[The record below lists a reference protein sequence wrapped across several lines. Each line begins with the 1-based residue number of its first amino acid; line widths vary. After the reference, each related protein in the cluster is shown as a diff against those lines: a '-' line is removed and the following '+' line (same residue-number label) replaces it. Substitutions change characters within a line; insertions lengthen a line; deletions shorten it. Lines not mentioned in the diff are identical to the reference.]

1 MNILINRCIY
11 NNNNILIITRN
22 FTKAPKMK
30 PFRKHPQV
38 RDNRPLVQKRRQIN
52 EQHEIS
58 AQESG
63 LPWRI
68 VASSILHRY
77 PTITPDIPQWEKD
90 YVLMKDKIENM
101 NRKMLKEKTEGTDA
115 DLIHDENPTF
125 DEIAKTLPF
134 TPASRITPA
143 DEANDRKSLSRKLTE
158 SLYLIVKRNRK
169 DNPWQFPQ
177 GKWMENE
184 SLRDTAERIHDR
196 SVGQINRWFVG
207 NAPIGHYCYA
217 YPPEL
222 QKTRKQY
229 GAKVFY
235 YRAQLIRGDIKLE
248 TRLYTDFA
256 WVAKS
261 EFDEYFD
268 PELAEYY
275 RGILI

>member
-1 MNILINRCIY
+1 
-11 NNNNILIITRN
+11 
-22 FTKAPKMK
+22 MK
-30 PFRKHPQV
+30 PFRKHPQT
-38 RDNRPLVQKRRQIN
+38 RDNRPLIQKQREIN
-52 EQHEIS
+52 EQHEK
-58 AQESG
+58 AAESLG

-77 PTITPDIPQWEKD
+77 PTIAPDIPDWERD
-90 YVLMKDKIENM
+90 YSLVKDKIENI
-101 NRKMLKEKTEGTDA
+101 NRQLYKDKTAGTAA
-115 DLIHDENPTF
+115 DIIADENPSF

-143 DEANDRKSLSRKLTE
+143 DEANDRRSLSRKLPD

-177 GKWMENE
+177 GKWIEGE
-184 SLRDTAERIHDR
+184 SLRKSAERINDR
-196 SVGQINRWFVG
+196 TVGNVSRWFVG

-222 QKTRKQY
+222 QKSRKQY
-229 GAKVFY
+229 GAKIFY
-235 YRAQLIRGDIKLE
+235 YRAQLLKGDIKLE
-248 TRLYTDFA
+248 TRLYTDYA

-268 PELAEYY
+268 PNLAEYY
-275 RGILI
+275 RGLLI